1 MCTQKY
7 LTSSQKGTLMAW
19 VAQDTFSL
27 AILEQREEHDL
38 GEKKKSV
45 ALEVT
50 SSHSVHDEPGSPAI
64 GFLPVD

>member
-7 LTSSQKGTLMAW
+7 LTSSQKGTMAW

-27 AILEQREEHDL
+27 TILEQREQHDL
-38 GEKKKSV
+38 EKKKKSV